1 MGGVGSG
8 RRLDGEPRRLV
19 ERCFVLNVERVLEAG
34 REPGTLSDIE
44 IRASLI
50 VWPVRAIV
58 LIRRTDTLV
67 ATVLFEGLFGGG
79 LDHLPIEIAEQGSH
93 RRAYFLC
100 PRSEHASRPRR
111 SSKLYWPAGDERG
124 FACRDC
130 HRLAY
135 WTSQSRHLS
144 PLHLARAVSDA
155 YWDDQARAVLARA
168 EARQRRI
175 DAATAP
181 AFSWRRRSPLCR

>member
-8 RRLDGEPRRLV
+8 RKLDGEPRRLV
-19 ERCFVLNVERVLEAG
+19 ERCFVLDVERVLEAG

-50 VWPVRAIV
+50 QWPVKAIV

-79 LDHLPIEIAEQGSH
+79 LDHVPAVVDEGRTG

-100 PRSEHASRPRR
+100 PDPGHRAPGRR
-111 SSKLYWPAGDERG
+111 FSKLYWPAGGDRG

-135 WTSQSRHLS
+135 WTSQSRHQS

-168 EARQRRI
+168 GTGRRG
-175 DAATAP
+175 AGP
-181 AFSWRRRSPLCR
+181 SVPPGPSWLR

>member
-8 RRLDGEPRRLV
+8 RRLDGEPHRLV
-19 ERCFVLNVERVLEAG
+19 ELCFVLAVEQVLEAG

-58 LIRRTDTLV
+58 QIPRTDTLV

-79 LDHLPIEIAEQGSH
+79 LDHVPAVVDEGRTG

-100 PRSEHASRPRR
+100 PDPGHRAPRR
-111 SSKLYWPAGDERG
+111 RFSKLYWPAGGNRG

-155 YWDDQARAVLARA
+155 YYGVQARAALAKA